1 MFRIV
6 NFGENVMNSSADS
19 FVVFPSFCP
28 LSCSLCLHHLV
39 LLSNVKWVNV
49 GINTTEG
56 CATIVLRMFLCQ
68 QEATPRRRPGKNI
81 VATRVAFTGTL
92 CSLEDIRTSSGDI
105 SRLNGENSAFPNRE
119 KRQAA
124 KRSRNLEDE
133 RMQINVHKGQ
143 EPKTKIPSEM
153 EVAPRYNC

>member
-1 MFRIV
+1 MERMMFTIV

-28 LSCSLCLHHLV
+28 LSCFLCLHHVV

-68 QEATPRRRPGKNI
+68 QEATPRRSPGKNI
-81 VATRVAFTGTL
+81 VAKMVAITGTL
-92 CSLEDIRTSSGDI
+92 CSSW
-105 SRLNGENSAFPNRE
+105 NS
-119 KRQAA
+119 K
-124 KRSRNLEDE
+124 
-133 RMQINVHKGQ
+133 
-143 EPKTKIPSEM
+143 
-153 EVAPRYNC
+153 